1 MPSSER
7 ARPKV
12 RLAFALSSEEK
23 LKVER
28 YAQALGVTPSELAR
42 EAVAELIFKLE
53 SPSTETVQEEES
65 ELAERMKKLEN
76 RLAALLAKLTRASA
90 QTLYFSTLPYLHGGL
105 PKEPLPEG
113 AMKALWFESRNFA
126 GQWLKRAMPAS
137 EQEEALEIDQEQGA
151 QREQVDSEGGQ

>member
-1 MPSSER
+1 MPNSER
-7 ARPKV
+7 TRPKV

-53 SPSTETVQEEES
+53 SPTQEEVQDQES
-65 ELAERMKKLEN
+65 ELAQRMKKLEN

-126 GQWLKRAMPAS
+126 GQWLKRALPAE
-137 EQEEALEIDQEQGA
+137 EQEDTQTIEPELEA
-151 QREQVDSEGGQ
+151 DSEAQQ